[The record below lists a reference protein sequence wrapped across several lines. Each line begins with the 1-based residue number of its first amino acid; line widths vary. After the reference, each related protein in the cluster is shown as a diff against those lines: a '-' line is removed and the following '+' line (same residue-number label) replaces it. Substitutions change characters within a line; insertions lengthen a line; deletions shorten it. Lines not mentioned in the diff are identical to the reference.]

1 MARKKAPRTIKASSI
16 QSVNPEPTREKK
28 NISTLPTKWIPFFKD
43 TNNNYVNDLA
53 LRYRRSATMA
63 SIINSKV
70 NYSVGGEWLFSEN
83 DEPIEKPDENLLKF
97 MSEANN
103 EMQDLKDVFKDLCFN
118 WITFGNVYLEVN
130 RVPVKGTTKY
140 ASTISVHDSTKVR
153 ISKDKKAAYISS
165 FWRDIQNSTTAG
177 EYPEPTMVALWDNN
191 KETTQGKFIIHVK
204 RSMPEYD
211 YYGLPDYVATLKDA
225 DIEYQVDTY
234 NLTRLENGFFP
245 SAIVSLFGEPP
256 EGLSDKQYIDKL
268 KDKYSGSANS
278 GQPLF
283 QLLDDASQ
291 AAQITEFTGSK
302 EGEFQ
307 ALEDSAKKGI
317 IEGHRWFPALAGIET
332 AGKLGSNQEIIN
344 QWRVVMESVV
354 KPDYQKPMLRLLNR
368 VLGMLGHETT
378 LDVLNVPPVGYED
391 KLEASYILTVN
402 EQREQLGIEPKD
414 ELEDKYLIKV
424 RGGTAIASLEEAEQL
439 IKEEVEQVEEK
450 VEQVE
455 KKEDGGND

>member
-1 MARKKAPRTIKASSI
+1 
-16 QSVNPEPTREKK
+16 
-28 NISTLPTKWIPFFKD
+28 
-43 TNNNYVNDLA
+43 
-53 LRYRRSATMA
+53 
-63 SIINSKV
+63 
-70 NYSVGGEWLFSEN
+70 
-83 DEPIEKPDENLLKF
+83 

-130 RVPVKGTTKY
+130 RVAIKGTDKS

-153 ISKDKKAAYISS
+153 VSKDKKNAYISS
-165 FWRDIQNSTTAG
+165 FWRDIQNSTTSG
-177 EYPEPTMVALWDNN
+177 EYPMPTVVPLWNNN
-191 KETTQGKFIIHVK
+191 KETKQSKFIIHVK

-256 EGLSDKQYIDKL
+256 EGLSDKEYIDKL
-268 KDKYSGSANS
+268 KNKYSGASNS
-278 GQPLF
+278 GEPLF
-283 QLLDDASQ
+283 QLLDDVSQ

-302 EGEFQ
+302 EGEFT

-317 IEGHRWFPALAGIET
+317 IEGHRWFPALSGIET

-368 VLGMLGHETT
+368 VLGVLGHEQT
-378 LDVLNVPPVGYED
+378 LNVLNVPPVGYED
-391 KLEASYILTVN
+391 KLETSFILTVN
-402 EQREQLGIEPKD
+402 EQREQLGVEPLD

-424 RGGTAIASLEEAEQL
+424 SGGTTIATLEESKQL
-439 IKEEVEQVEEK
+439 IQENVEIETTKKEE
-450 VEQVE
+450 
-455 KKEDGGND
+455 